1 MNKDP
6 KHCQQPSC
14 SPTDLYSLL
23 LIFTSIHLCLNS
35 GKLAGKSLSLPRIK
49 NKFGSTWGGGGK
61 RGHALCRVISE
72 ANKQHSCPSPL
83 SALLHIYIVFLLL
96 HLSEVLQYI
105 TYRYQ
110 CFGSGSGFRGLL
122 DPDPYSES
130 GSGYRGLKKV
140 KNVA

>member
-49 NKFGSTWGGGGK
+49 NKFGSTWGGGD
-61 RGHALCRVISE
+61 
-72 ANKQHSCPSPL
+72 SPTVHN
-83 SALLHIYIVFLLL
+83 AG
-96 HLSEVLQYI
+96 
-105 TYRYQ
+105 TYGGGGGDSVTVHYA
-110 CFGSGSGFRGLL
+110 G
-122 DPDPYSES
+122 PY
-130 GSGYRGLKKV
+130 
-140 KNVA
+140 